1 LRCGPEFA
9 RERELTSRSESCL
22 LVGDTGRCGNGER
35 AMRIA
40 LWRAMAFCAVAI
52 LGALPAMAR
61 DYPFCIKGCDFGAGR
76 GECSFSSY
84 QQCQATAS
92 GRDATCAENPYYSAK
107 AELAPDRNRL
117 SRRRY

>member
-1 LRCGPEFA
+1 M
-9 RERELTSRSESCL
+9 
-22 LVGDTGRCGNGER
+22 R
-35 AMRIA
+35 AAFSAFMICCAA
-40 LWRAMAFCAVAI
+40 LASST
-52 LGALPAMAR
+52 LPAAAR
-61 DYPFCIKGCDFGAGR
+61 DYPFCIKGCDYGAGR

-107 AELAPDRNRL
+107 AELAPDRSRL